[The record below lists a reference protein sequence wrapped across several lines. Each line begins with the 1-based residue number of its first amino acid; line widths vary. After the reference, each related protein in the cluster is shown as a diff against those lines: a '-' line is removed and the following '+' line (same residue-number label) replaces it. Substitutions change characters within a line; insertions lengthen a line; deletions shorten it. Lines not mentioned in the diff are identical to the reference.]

1 MAENLSKTYEID
13 KGSYNL
19 FDNITRLMK
28 HATLKDSRTL
38 DSYENALS
46 IKFSNYLIKYFEYGL
61 SSKDIANL
69 LMDVN
74 SYNKNIEVFW
84 TPANILERVYGYKGG
99 KFLSNSLAVKIADA
113 YIDKIIS
120 ELKTALGYADD
131 TTVSFNATLGK
142 VIRNNAFFL
151 IDESSDALLN
161 FGITRN
167 YRKCI

>member
-69 LMDVN
+69 LRDVN
-74 SYNKNIEVFW
+74 SYNKRMEDFW
-84 TPANILERVYGYKGG
+84 KDENILERVYGYKGG
-99 KFLSNSLAVKIADA
+99 KFLSNSLAIKIADA
-113 YIDKIIS
+113 YADKIIS

-131 TTVSFNATLGK
+131 ITVSFNATLGK

-151 IDESSDALLN
+151 IDESSDAILN